1 MKRRRKGQSG
11 FTMIEVMVALLLTAI
26 AIVGIIGLYRV
37 QTRSSSYSRR
47 STEAAVLAGD
57 KMEMLRATATPSSS
71 TADETIDSAGMASA
85 GGPFTRRWVVTTTAS
100 QYEILVEVDWSDDG
114 TTRTVRMRSQRRL

>member
-1 MKRRRKGQSG
+1 
-11 FTMIEVMVALLLTAI
+11 MIEVMVALLLTAI

-57 KMEMLRATATPSSS
+57 KMEVLRTQATPASGGP
-71 TADETIDSAGMASA
+71 ETLDATGAVVTGA
-85 GGPFTRRWVVTTTAS
+85 PFTRTWTVVTGAS
-100 QYEILVEVDWSDDG
+100 QYEIEVIVGWDDDG
-114 TTRTVRMRSQRRL
+114 TARQVRLLSFRRL